1 MKSKAIKFTEKELKV
16 LRAFNLYAV
25 CGASCFDP
33 KMENKPYAHC
43 ENCWVKLTVDSIL
56 EKIGE

>member
-1 MKSKAIKFTEKELKV
+1 MKSKTIEFTEKELKV
-16 LRAFNLYAV
+16 LRTFNLYTV
-25 CGASCFDP
+25 CGTSCFDP
-33 KMENKPYAHC
+33 KMENKPYIHC